1 MTTSTPSTI
10 PTDAELRAEILRLG
24 PWHYDFE
31 IAPGVRTG
39 APAPPGTYAPELGQP
54 TIISTGHFTELLKA
68 VYPDGLSGRS
78 VLDCACNA
86 GGYLFRAA
94 SLGAGRSFGFDA
106 REHWIAQARFLA
118 RYLPSENLHFEVR
131 ELMTLPQLGLEPFDV
146 TLFFGILYHLPDP
159 VAGLRIA
166 ADLTR
171 ELLIV
176 NTDAVSGPVDGLVLS
191 RESTTEVMS
200 GVHGLAW
207 LPTSERVLRAMLAW
221 CGFPHARLI
230 FDREMP
236 YKRRR
241 IGIMAARDERTFAHF
256 DTVRKLP
263 PQWSSPWKDRIR
275 RLLR

>member
-1 MTTSTPSTI
+1 VTPAT
-10 PTDAELRAEILRLG
+10 PLPNLTDAELRAEILRLG

-31 IAPGVRTG
+31 IAPGIRTG
-39 APAPPGTYAPELGQP
+39 TPAPDGTYAAELGRP
-54 TIISTGHFTELLKA
+54 TIISTSHFGQVLDA
-68 VYPDGLSGRS
+68 VYPDGLNGRS

-86 GGYLFRAA
+86 GGYLFTTATR
-94 SLGAGRSFGFDA
+94 GAGRGFGFDA
-106 REHWIAQARFLA
+106 REHWIEQARFLA
-118 RYLPSENLHFEVR
+118 RYLPSENLQFHVC
-131 ELMTLPQLGLEPFDV
+131 ELMSLPRLALEPFDV

-176 NTDAVSGPVDGLVLS
+176 NTDAVSAPFDGLVLN

-200 GVHGLAW
+200 GVDGLAW
-207 LPTSERVLRAMLAW
+207 LPTSERVLRAMLAS

-230 FDREMP
+230 FDKEMP

-241 IGIMAARDERTFAHF
+241 ISIMGARDEKTFAHC
-256 DTVRKLP
+256 DTLLP
-263 PQWSSPWKDRIR
+263 PPKPRRSRWRDRIR
-275 RLLR
+275 HLLR